1 MNENKMNIP
10 FVDLQTQY
18 RNLSEEMN
26 PRLLKAIADCHFIL
40 GENVDKF
47 EQEFADYCAVKYA
60 VSTSSGTAAL
70 FLTLLSLGI
79 GKGDEV
85 ITAANTFIA
94 TVLAIHY
101 TGARPVLVDVDEAS
115 FNLDIEKTKAA
126 ITKRTKAIL
135 PVHLYGQ
142 PVDLEPLV
150 ALAKEHNLKV
160 VEDACQAHGAEYK
173 GKKVGAFGQASAFSF
188 YPGKNLGAYGDG
200 GMIVT
205 NHTEIKEKLIVLRNY
220 GQKQKY
226 HHLVKGYNARLDT
239 IQAEILR
246 VKLQYLDR
254 WNDSRRKNAEVY
266 NSLLQNEAGNI
277 ILPQQMPETKH
288 VWHLYVI
295 RTKKRD
301 ALQKYL
307 KESGVATGIHYP
319 ILIHLQPA
327 FADLGYKKGD
337 FPITEKVSD
346 EILSL
351 PMYPELK
358 EEQIKYVVQRIK
370 EVA

>member
-1 MNENKMNIP
+1 MSKVKMKVP

-18 RNLSEEMN
+18 HSLSEELN
-26 PRLLKAIADCHFIL
+26 PRLLKAVESCQFIL
-40 GENVDKF
+40 GSDVKEF
-47 EQEFADYCAVKYA
+47 EQEFADYCGTKYA
-60 VSTSSGTAAL
+60 VGIDSGTTAL
-70 FLTLLSLGI
+70 FLALLSLGV
-79 GKGDEV
+79 GPGDEV
-85 ITAANTFIA
+85 ITPANTFIA

-101 TGARPVLVDVDEAS
+101 TGAKPVLVDIDEVTY
-115 FNLDIEKTKAA
+115 NLDIDKVKIAINKKTKA
-126 ITKRTKAIL
+126 IM

-142 PVDLEPLV
+142 PVDLEPLI
-150 ALAKEHNLKV
+150 ALAQEYGLKV

-173 GKKVGAFGQASAFSF
+173 GKRVGGFGDAAGFSF

-200 GMIVT
+200 GIVVT
-205 NHTEIKEKLIVLRNY
+205 NNEEIKEKLLMLRNY

-226 HHLVKGYNARLDT
+226 QHSIKGYNARLDT

-246 VKLQYLDR
+246 VKLQYLDS
-254 WNDSRRKNAEVY
+254 WNDARRKNAQNY
-266 NSLLQNEAGNI
+266 NSLLENI
-277 ILPQQMPETKH
+277 EGITTPQTMSWAKH

-295 RTKKRD
+295 RTSKRE

-307 KESGVATGIHYP
+307 ADADVASGIHYP
-319 ILIHLQPA
+319 IPIHMQPA

-337 FPITEKVSD
+337 FPITEKVAD
-346 EILSL
+346 EIVSL

-358 EEQIKYVVQRIK
+358 KEQIEYVAKKVG